1 MSLGS
6 SLGQRGGG
14 ECSGVSLDT
23 GGACGVR
30 VEPPSQSAK
39 PSSLVTSFVITSS
52 AVTGCHHRFVL
63 DRFDT
68 PHAPEGSGIMKRLSC
83 ISSSVLM
90 AYAMLASLP
99 QPASAESLREAL
111 SSAYTYNPRIDA
123 ERARL
128 RATDEEV
135 ARANSGYRPRASA
148 NADVGVQHSE
158 TRPSSAAN
166 GTTAERG
173 YSINLS
179 QNLFNGFQTTNAVN
193 EAEAGVRAGRETL
206 RDVERAVLLEAVTA
220 YMDVVR
226 DQAVVR
232 LQENNVKV
240 LTRELKATKDRFSVG
255 EVTRTDVA
263 QAEARRAGA
272 VSALDAA
279 RANLKTSRASFER
292 VVGHPPSN
300 VTDPG
305 PPNRYLP
312 KSLGEA
318 QSIGEQENALI
329 IAALYREQ
337 AARYTVD
344 RIRGELL
351 PSAQLEAQWAE
362 RFDPSRTLQESEQ
375 ASITGRV
382 SIPIYQGGEVSARVR
397 QAKHTHVSRLQEVEQ
412 VRTEVRAAV
421 TSAWSQLQAAVAQV
435 QSDRL
440 QVEAN
445 QTALT
450 GVREEEKVGQ
460 RTLLDVLN
468 AEQELLNAQV
478 QLVTDERNLVVA
490 GYTLLSAVGRLDA
503 NQLGVAANVY
513 DPEVH
518 YHEVRRK
525 WFGLSITHEDGRR
538 EHFDARDGREE
549 RSYK

>member
-1 MSLGS
+1 MFPGLRLLAGDCSAGATSGAASGS
-6 SLGQRGGG
+6 PASPRINQ
-14 ECSGVSLDT
+14 
-23 GGACGVR
+23 A
-30 VEPPSQSAK
+30 
-39 PSSLVTSFVITSS
+39 
-52 AVTGCHHRFVL
+52 
-63 DRFDT
+63 
-68 PHAPEGSGIMKRLSC
+68 GSIRQMRE
-83 ISSSVLM
+83 SSSTSKKWGRASVAVLT
-90 AYAMLASLP
+90 AFAALVSEGL
-99 QPASAESLREAL
+99 PASAESLNQAL

-135 ARANSGYRPRASA
+135 ARANSGYRPQASA
-148 NADVGVQHSE
+148 SADVGVQHSE
-158 TRPSSAAN
+158 TRPSSPSN
-166 GTTAERG
+166 GTTASRG

-206 RDVERAVLLEAVTA
+206 RDVERSVLLDAVTT

-240 LTRELKATKDRFSVG
+240 LTRELKATRDRFSVG

-279 RANLKTSRASFER
+279 RANLKSSRANYER
-292 VVGHPPSN
+292 VIGHPPTN
-300 VTDPG
+300 VADPG
-305 PPNRYLP
+305 PPNRNLP
-312 KSLGEA
+312 KSLPES
-318 QSIGEQENALI
+318 QSIAEQENALI

-351 PSAQLEAQWAE
+351 PSAQLEAQWSE
-362 RFDPSRTLQESEQ
+362 RYDPSRQLDESEQ
-375 ASITGRV
+375 GTIAGRL

-397 QAKHTHVSRLQEVEQ
+397 QAKHIHVSRLQEVEQ

-421 TSAWSQLQAAVAQV
+421 ISAWSVLQSAIAQV
-435 QSDRL
+435 QSDRT

-490 GYTLLSAVGRLDA
+490 GYAVLSAIGRLDA
-503 NQLGVAANVY
+503 NHLGVASNVY

-518 YHEVRRK
+518 YQEVRRK
-525 WFGLSITHEDGRR
+525 WYGLSITHEDGRR
-538 EHFDARDGREE
+538 EHLDAWNARVEQP
-549 RSYK
+549 YK

>member
-1 MSLGS
+1 MS
-6 SLGQRGGG
+6 SLFEQLGLTQQMHHSSRTIRTWGR
-14 ECSGVSLDT
+14 VSIAVLT
-23 GGACGVR
+23 AF
-30 VEPPSQSAK
+30 AA
-39 PSSLVTSFVITSS
+39 LTSS
-52 AVTGCHHRFVL
+52 G
-63 DRFDT
+63 
-68 PHAPEGSGIMKRLSC
+68 K
-83 ISSSVLM
+83 
-90 AYAMLASLP
+90 
-99 QPASAESLREAL
+99 PATAETLRQAL
-111 SSAYTYNPRIDA
+111 SAAYTYNPRIDA

-135 ARANSGYRPRASA
+135 ARANSGYRPQASA
-148 NADVGVQHSE
+148 SADVGVQHSE
-158 TRPSSAAN
+158 TRPSSASN
-166 GTTAERG
+166 GTTNPRG
-173 YSINLS
+173 YAINLS

-240 LTRELKATKDRFSVG
+240 LTRELRATKDRFAVG

-272 VSALDAA
+272 VSSLDAA
-279 RANLKTSRASFER
+279 RANLKSSRAAYER
-292 VVGHPPSN
+292 VIGNPPNN

-305 PPNRYLP
+305 PPSRYLP

-337 AARYTVD
+337 AARYTVS

-362 RFDPSRTLQESEQ
+362 RFDSSRTLQESEQ
-375 ASITGRV
+375 GSITGRL
-382 SIPIYQGGEVSARVR
+382 SIPLYQGGEVSARIR
-397 QAKHTHVSRLQEVEQ
+397 QAKHIHVSRLQEVEQ
-412 VRTEVRAAV
+412 VRTEVRSAV
-421 TSAWSQLQAAVAQV
+421 ISTWSQYQAAIAQV

-490 GYTLLSAVGRLDA
+490 GYALLSAIGRLDA
-503 NQLGVAANVY
+503 NRLGVASHVY

-525 WFGLSITHEDGRR
+525 WYGLSITHEDGRR
-538 EHFDARDGREE
+538 EHFDAWDARVEP
-549 RSYK
+549 SYK